1 MTAYF
6 YGIATPPRV
15 LSDAEQAALL
25 RATGERRGAFR
36 DHVLFALA
44 LGTGLREHE
53 LVALNV
59 GDVRGPD
66 GKPALRIHLKVFK
79 RSARS
84 SAGQVVVLSQTL
96 RAKLERFLDWKQRH
110 GESTESDAPL
120 FLSRRRQRL
129 STRQVR
135 HLAHVWSERAGLER
149 PFNFHALRH
158 AACSNVYRRTRDLRL
173 TQLFGRHQSVLST
186 MRYSHPD
193 ETELLRALQEVR
205 C

>member
-66 GKPALRIHLKVFK
+66 GKPALRIYLKVFK

-110 GESTESDAPL
+110 GESTEPDAPL

-135 HLAHVWSERAGLER
+135 HLAHVWSERAGLDR